1 MSKVVATK
9 INIETEQD
17 AIQEWK
23 RLGITSC
30 SMPFSC
36 GGDNM
41 NEYSFEFNKAEDG
54 KLTTIES
61 SELHN
66 FFEDEVFRKVMF
78 YECSDGH
85 YMGEAGTV
93 EITLNEDD
101 DKPFFDYSKSSE
113 SEWHESVTKFV
124 KLDLTEEEKVFLKSK
139 VRRIEG
145 ANDQETFY
153 VYDGICLLN
162 DDEIVIRENL
172 SEKLSNI
179 AYSYDEWDGFD
190 WDSDDSY
197 RWEVNVDGGD
207 EIEINIT
214 RWFYMFKSE

>member
-36 GGDNM
+36 GGDDM
-41 NEYSFEFNKAEDG
+41 NEYSFEFNKVEDG

-66 FFEDEVFRKVMF
+66 FFEDEVFRRVDF

-85 YMGEAGTV
+85 YIGEAGTV

-101 DKPFFDYSKSSE
+101 DEPSFDYSKSAE

-124 KLDLTEEEKVFLKSK
+124 KLDLTEEEKTFLKSK
-139 VRRIEG
+139 VTRIEG
-145 ANDQETFY
+145 GDDQETFY
-153 VYDGICLLN
+153 AYNGICLLT
-162 DDEIVIRENL
+162 DAEIDIRENL
-172 SEKLSNI
+172 SEKLSDI
-179 AYSYDEWDGFD
+179 AYSYDEWDGLD
-190 WDSDDSY
+190 WDGNDPY
-197 RWEVNVDGGD
+197 RWEVIVDGGD

-214 RWFYMFKSE
+214 RWFYIFKPE

>member
-41 NEYSFEFNKAEDG
+41 NEYSFEFNKVEDG

-66 FFEDEVFRKVMF
+66 FFEDEVFRRVDF

-85 YMGEAGTV
+85 YIGEAGTV

-101 DKPFFDYSKSSE
+101 DEPSFDYSKSAE

-124 KLDLTEEEKVFLKSK
+124 KLDLTEEEKTFLKSK
-139 VRRIEG
+139 VTRIEG
-145 ANDQETFY
+145 GDDQEAFY
-153 VYDGICLLN
+153 AYNGICLLT
-162 DDEIVIRENL
+162 DAEIDIRAKL
-172 SEKLSNI
+172 SEKLSDI

-190 WDSDDSY
+190 WDGNDPY

-214 RWFYMFKSE
+214 RWFNIFKSE

>member
-36 GGDNM
+36 GGDDM
-41 NEYSFEFNKAEDG
+41 NEYSFEFNKVEDG

-66 FFEDEVFRKVMF
+66 FFEDEVFRRVDF
-78 YECSDGH
+78 YENSDGH
-85 YMGEAGTV
+85 YIGEAGTV

-101 DKPFFDYSKSSE
+101 DKPFFDYSKSAE

-124 KLDLTEEEKVFLKSK
+124 KLDLTEEEKTFLKSK
-139 VRRIEG
+139 VTRIEG
-145 ANDQETFY
+145 GDDQETFY
-153 VYDGICLLN
+153 AYNGICLLT
-162 DDEIVIRENL
+162 DAEIDIRAKL
-172 SEKLSNI
+172 SEKLSDI

-190 WDSDDSY
+190 WDSDDAY
-197 RWEVNVDGGD
+197 RWEVIVDGGD

-214 RWFYMFKSE
+214 RWFYMFKPE

>member
-41 NEYSFEFNKAEDG
+41 NEYSFEFNKVEDG

-66 FFEDEVFRKVMF
+66 FFEDEVFRRVDF
-78 YECSDGH
+78 YETSDGH

-101 DKPFFDYSKSSE
+101 DKPFFDYSKSAE

-124 KLDLTEEEKVFLKSK
+124 KLDLTEEEKTFLKSK
-139 VRRIEG
+139 VTRIEG
-145 ANDQETFY
+145 GDDQETFY
-153 VYDGICLLN
+153 AYNGICLLN
-162 DDEIVIRENL
+162 DAEIDIRAKL
-172 SEKLSNI
+172 SEKLSDI

-190 WDSDDSY
+190 FDIDAAY
-197 RWEVNVDGGD
+197 RFEVIVDGGD

-214 RWFYMFKSE
+214 RWFYMFKPE

>member
-30 SMPFSC
+30 TMPFSC
-36 GGDNM
+36 GGDDM

-66 FFEDEVFRKVMF
+66 FFEDEVFRRVDF
-78 YECSDGH
+78 YEASDGH
-85 YMGEAGTV
+85 YIGEAGTV

-101 DKPFFDYSKSSE
+101 DKPFFDYSKSAE

-139 VRRIEG
+139 VTRIEG
-145 ANDQETFY
+145 DGSGNNFY
-153 VYDGICLLN
+153 VYNGICLLN
-162 DDEIVIRENL
+162 DAEIDIRAKL
-172 SEKLSNI
+172 SEKLFNF
-179 AYSYDEWDGFD
+179 AYSYDKWDGFEY
-190 WDSDDSY
+190 DSGDTFQ
-197 RWEVNVDGGD
+197 WVVNVDDVD

-214 RWFYMFKSE
+214 RWFYIFKSE

>member
-36 GGDNM
+36 GGDSM
-41 NEYSFEFNKAEDG
+41 NDYSFEFYKDG
-54 KLTTIES
+54 VGEIQSK
-61 SELHN
+61 ELYN
-66 FFEDEVFRKVMF
+66 FFKDEVFRRVDF
-78 YECSDGH
+78 YENSDGH
-85 YMGEAGTV
+85 YIGEAGTV
-93 EITLNEDD
+93 EITLIEEDGEE
-101 DKPFFDYSKSSE
+101 PFFNYSKSAE

-124 KLDLTEEEKVFLKSK
+124 KLDLTEEEKAFLKSK

-145 ANDQETFY
+145 GDDQETFY
-153 VYDGICLLN
+153 AYNGICLLN
-162 DDEIVIRENL
+162 DAEIDIRAKL
-172 SEKLSNI
+172 SEKLSDI
-179 AYSYDEWDGFD
+179 AYSYDKWDGFD
-190 WDSDDSY
+190 WDGNDPY

-214 RWFYMFKSE
+214 RWFYIFKSE

>member
-36 GGDNM
+36 GGDDM
-41 NEYSFEFNKAEDG
+41 NEYSFEFNKVEDG

-66 FFEDEVFRKVMF
+66 FFEDEVFRRVDF

-85 YMGEAGTV
+85 YIGEAGTV

-101 DKPFFDYSKSSE
+101 DEPSFDYSKSAE

-124 KLDLTEEEKVFLKSK
+124 KLDLTEEEKTFLKSK
-139 VRRIEG
+139 VTRIEG
-145 ANDQETFY
+145 GDDQETFY
-153 VYDGICLLN
+153 AYNGICLLT
-162 DDEIVIRENL
+162 DAEIDIRAKL
-172 SEKLSNI
+172 SEKLSDI

-197 RWEVNVDGGD
+197 RWEVIVDGGD

-214 RWFYMFKSE
+214 RWFYMFKPE